1 MLTRSP
7 PGAKT
12 GDGNERGGSTRKSNK
27 FSVGEA
33 GLRERSD
40 KGEHVDEQCGD
51 TGTCERGSRH
61 IQDGLTRRARRRRR
75 GSTSRQAD
83 RSSPRNGRSE
93 EANQRNSARHVF
105 ELTSKT
111 PYQAFRI
118 QGTEDTAMRTMDPQ
132 ATYPQMMNCFELY
145 WRNMPA
151 IAHFWTAFPVSH
163 GYRWRLPT
171 RDSLKKATCR
181 VAATKT
187 TLPTILWNTF
197 NLS

>member
-1 MLTRSP
+1 
-7 PGAKT
+7 
-12 GDGNERGGSTRKSNK
+12 
-27 FSVGEA
+27 
-33 GLRERSD
+33 
-40 KGEHVDEQCGD
+40 
-51 TGTCERGSRH
+51 
-61 IQDGLTRRARRRRR
+61 
-75 GSTSRQAD
+75 
-83 RSSPRNGRSE
+83 
-93 EANQRNSARHVF
+93 VF